1 MSTITTWSANPTDI
15 GPMYPFVG
23 SEGIFL
29 VICVAGWLVWHIWQI
44 KAENATYEEE
54 SGKLQGESLIEAI
67 DHVWRT
73 HRSGK

>member
-23 SEGIFL
+23 SEWIFL

-44 KAENATYEEE
+44 KLENATYEDE
-54 SGKLQGESLIEAI
+54 SGKLQGESLTEAI
-67 DHVWRT
+67 NHVWRT

>member
-23 SEGIFL
+23 SEWIFL

-44 KAENATYEEE
+44 KLENATYEDE
-54 SGKLQGESLIEAI
+54 SGKLQGDSLIEAI
-67 DHVWRT
+67 NHVWRT